1 MEQKPMTPGDLLE
14 IVRRRRMCL
23 AIPAIAVVLLGVAVA
38 LLLPS
43 IYKSTATILI
53 EEQEI
58 PTDFVMTTVT
68 SYAEQ
73 RIQQLNQ
80 RILSFTRLQ
89 EIIQRFRLYED
100 MRDRYTAEEIVEQ
113 MRKDTELKP
122 VSADV
127 IDRRTGRPTAA
138 TIAFTL
144 SYQGKNA
151 NTVQQVA
158 NVLTSFYLEENLK
171 VRAKQAEE
179 ASEFMEG
186 EMARVKQE
194 LAEIESRIVEF
205 KKGRINDLPEMMQL
219 NQQTLSNLERNLEV
233 TAEQLR
239 GLREREG
246 YLQAQLAGIKPHSEK
261 EDELA
266 SKKRIEELKV
276 QLVALN
282 QRFSEEHPDVK
293 KTRAEIAQLEERLET
308 INSKSG
314 KGPPDNPAYVT
325 LAAQLAST
333 RVDAQT
339 QMRQQ
344 EKLNKEAS
352 EYRRRIAATPKVEE
366 EYNVL
371 VAARN
376 STQAKVSDL
385 MRKVMEARVAHGL
398 EKEQMGERFTLIDPP
413 RLPEKPYKP
422 NRLAIMLIGL
432 VLGVGAGVGVAAL
445 REVSDDSVHDVLHLE
460 QETGFK
466 VLAGIP
472 VIETARDLR
481 QKRLRRMAY
490 ALGTVGVLAAG
501 ILAFHLFVMD
511 LDVFWA
517 RLLRRIP
524 I

>member
-1 MEQKPMTPGDLLE
+1 MTPGDLLE

-23 AIPAIAVVLLGVAVA
+23 AVPAIAVILLGVAVA

-80 RILSFTRLQ
+80 RIMSFTRLQ

-100 MRDRYTAEEIVEQ
+100 MKDRHTAEEIVEQ

-179 ASEFMEG
+179 ASGFMEG

-219 NQQTLSNLERNLEV
+219 NQQTLSSLERNLEV

-246 YLQAQLAGIKPHSEK
+246 YLQAQLAGIKPHTETRRLNLS
-261 EDELA
+261 DRA
-266 SKKRIEELKV
+266 S
-276 QLVALN
+276 
-282 QRFSEEHPDVK
+282 
-293 KTRAEIAQLEERLET
+293 
-308 INSKSG
+308 
-314 KGPPDNPAYVT
+314 
-325 LAAQLAST
+325 
-333 RVDAQT
+333 
-339 QMRQQ
+339 
-344 EKLNKEAS
+344 
-352 EYRRRIAATPKVEE
+352 
-366 EYNVL
+366 
-371 VAARN
+371 
-376 STQAKVSDL
+376 
-385 MRKVMEARVAHGL
+385 
-398 EKEQMGERFTLIDPP
+398 
-413 RLPEKPYKP
+413 
-422 NRLAIMLIGL
+422 
-432 VLGVGAGVGVAAL
+432 
-445 REVSDDSVHDVLHLE
+445 
-460 QETGFK
+460 
-466 VLAGIP
+466 
-472 VIETARDLR
+472 
-481 QKRLRRMAY
+481 
-490 ALGTVGVLAAG
+490 
-501 ILAFHLFVMD
+501 
-511 LDVFWA
+511 
-517 RLLRRIP
+517 IP
-524 I
+524 ISANRVMKSITGPWL